1 VADHAK
7 PLRSHIQTA
16 GLASGG
22 AALALWGG
30 ILVAEWPRLTA
41 IGMICG
47 EESSLFGHC
56 AACYPA
62 AALTLFAACC
72 GLAGLTI
79 SKSAP
84 ITARQAA

>member
-1 VADHAK
+1 MAEHAK
-7 PLRSHIQTA
+7 PLRSQINAA

-47 EESSLFGHC
+47 EDSSLFGHC

-62 AALTLFAACC
+62 AALTVFAACC
-72 GLAGLTI
+72 GLASLAI
-79 SKSAP
+79 RKPAL
-84 ITARQAA
+84 ITAG